1 MGAFVRRALTGTPVQ
16 IVEDDAGK
24 VHRRNVWK
32 PDLHSGDL
40 HSRAS
45 HRRPFCPSRH
55 PGTTA
60 GVRPMLAEDRIT
72 SDGSTILG
80 VDNRAG
86 VSVLLDL
93 LRNHAGSSGMEN
105 FIVVFSVAEELGML
119 GAKQLDLSPYNV
131 EMGFVFDCS
140 KRPGTFIQ
148 SAVGCS
154 LYTALF
160 RGRASHAGVAPEK
173 GISAIHVA
181 AKALS
186 RIPMGRLAPQMT
198 SNAGTITGGTATNVV
213 AERCSIE
220 GEVRSFDPRAI
231 EDHLGFLE
239 RTFRSVAEEHG
250 ARLEMQTAVDFAP
263 FVISEEAGVFSRTVE
278 AMRGVGLDPHP
289 IEYLG
294 GSDANTLNAKGIPT
308 ANLGIGAQNPHGNDE
323 FILLKISG
331 KQRRLQP
338 GSSGRT
344 VRMRKSALLL
354 LLLSGAVLTAAG
366 ERPRGKLFIIGGGRR
381 SAGMME
387 EFVRLAG
394 GPAQAR
400 IVVLPWQAEIPT
412 LQGWNRWRNSAK

>member
-1 MGAFVRRALTGTPVQ
+1 MQVSSLTALFLDAVTVDAPSLHELPMATFVRTALAGMPVQ
-16 IVEDDAGK
+16 IVEDDAGTAIGGTCG
-24 VHRRNVWK
+24 NLICI
-32 PDLHSGDL
+32 PATYIPG
-40 HSRAS
+40 
-45 HRRPFCPSRH
+45 RPTVGLFAH
-55 PGTTA
+55 LDTPGPTA
-60 GVRPMLAEDRIT
+60 GVRPLLTEDRIT

-93 LRNHAGSSGMEN
+93 LRNHAASPGTGN

-119 GAKQLDLSPYNV
+119 GAKRLDLSPYNV
-131 EMGFVFDCS
+131 HMGFVFDCS

-160 RGRASHAGVAPEK
+160 HGRASHAGVAPEK

-186 RIPMGRLAPQMT
+186 RIPMGRLAPRMT

-239 RTFRSVAEEHG
+239 RTFRSVADEHG

-263 FVISEEAGVFSRTVE
+263 FVISEEARVFSRTVG
-278 AMRGVGLDPHP
+278 AMRGVGLEPHP

-294 GSDANTLNAKGIPT
+294 GSDANTLNEKGIPT

-323 FILLKISG
+323 FILLDD
-331 KQRRLQP
+331 L
-338 GSSGRT
+338 
-344 VRMRKSALLL
+344 RKTSAI
-354 LLLSGAVLTAAG
+354 GAWLI
-366 ERPRGKLFIIGGGRR
+366 RKD
-381 SAGMME
+381 SAH
-387 EFVRLAG
+387 A
-394 GPAQAR
+394 
-400 IVVLPWQAEIPT
+400 
-412 LQGWNRWRNSAK
+412 